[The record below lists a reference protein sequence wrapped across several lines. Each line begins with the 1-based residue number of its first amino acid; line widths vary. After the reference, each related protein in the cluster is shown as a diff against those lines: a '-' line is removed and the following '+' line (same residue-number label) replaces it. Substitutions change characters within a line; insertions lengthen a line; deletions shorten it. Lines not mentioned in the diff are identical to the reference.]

1 MSSKEIRRL
10 GRFCFIRV
18 VLMLVLLPAS
28 LDAAPLD
35 GKKLLEPN
43 PVTDWVAAKIR
54 DGIIK
59 RLDLSGSQL
68 AAIQDVVD
76 QHRVDLLADAIAV
89 KEARMSLLSQVRAEE
104 LEVESIQ
111 RAHADA
117 SAAELQLWLR
127 AGGILQEVRDGGQH
141 ANDDVGGAEFYR
153 KRGQKGAD
161 GQRFHYLDTDAVAN
175 DPSFTLHEIVVRNCR
190 HVG

>member
-28 LDAAPLD
+28 LEAAPLD

-68 AAIQDVVD
+68 ASIQDVVD

-104 LEVESIQ
+104 LEVEAIQ

-127 AGGILQEVRDGGQH
+127 AGGILQEVREILTPEQRQE
-141 ANDDVGGAEFYR
+141 AELIVEELLEGAEL
-153 KRGQKGAD
+153 
-161 GQRFHYLDTDAVAN
+161 RFDDLESKFAN
-175 DPSFTLHEIVVRNCR
+175 GELLGKKWLARASKASSE
-190 HVG
+190 